1 MTTLQPVL
9 DGAGTMPPQPPRVT
23 ATYTRLA
30 ARQAARADALALKA
44 LLAPVTGRT
53 RVAQVLTLIAS
64 AATVV
69 PFIGIVEIG
78 RTLVA
83 GNAADTSRI
92 WTIVAVVIG
101 ALLVRTWASGTALT
115 LTHLADGD
123 LQRSLRRRIVDTL
136 GRLPLGWFNGT
147 SSGEVRK
154 AVQQDVGELHFLVA
168 HAAVENT
175 GALATPAFGLA
186 YCFSLDWRL
195 GLLAIGTAPV
205 YLLVYLWL
213 GRDVRVQMER
223 MNAGVARISAT
234 IVEFIAGVAVVKT
247 FGETGRAHQRFADA
261 AEEFND
267 GFAEWM
273 GPMVRVKAASSI
285 FIEAPTVL
293 LVNLAG
299 GYWLVRSGWV
309 APIDVLGSTLVAM
322 TIPAAVL
329 AVGYSAGI
337 RKQAQAAAGRLVRLL
352 DQPKL
357 KVSSNPQL
365 PQGNSVDF
373 DGVSFSYDGTSTVLH
388 EVDLTLEPATMTALV
403 GASGSG
409 KSTLATLVPR
419 FHDAT
424 AGTVRVGGV
433 DVREI
438 DPAVLYRH
446 VGFVLQDV
454 QLLGVSV
461 ADNIRLGRPGA
472 TNEEV
477 YQAAEAAHVHDRI
490 LALPRGYDSVVGEDA
505 HFSGGE
511 AQRVSIARALLADTP
526 VLVLDEATASADPD
540 SEAQIQAA
548 LSRLIAG
555 RTVLVIAHRLGSIV
569 GADNIVVLDAGRV
582 VEQGRHDELL
592 ARGGRYAAMWQVY
605 SDGNPE
611 PVPLLRAP
619 EQNMEGAR

>member
-1 MTTLQPVL
+1 MTTVQ
-9 DGAGTMPPQPPRVT
+9 AASTPPRAT
-23 ATYTRLA
+23 ARYNQLA
-30 ARQAARADALALKA
+30 ARQSARADALALRA
-44 LLAPVTGRT
+44 LLAPVAGRS
-53 RVAQVLTLIAS
+53 RIAQLLTLVAS
-64 AATVV
+64 AATIA

-78 RTLVA
+78 RTLLTD
-83 GNAADTSRI
+83 GAADPSRI
-92 WTIVAVVIG
+92 WTIVAAVIA
-101 ALLVRTWASGTALT
+101 ALLVRTWANGTAMT

-123 LQRSLRRRIVDTL
+123 LQRALRQRIVDTL
-136 GRLPLGWFNGT
+136 GRLPLGWFGGT

-168 HAAVENT
+168 HSAVENT

-186 YCFSLDWRL
+186 YCFALDWRL

-205 YLLVYLWL
+205 YLGVYLWL

-223 MNAGVARISAT
+223 MNDGIGRISAT

-247 FGETGRAHQRFADA
+247 FGETGRAHKRFAEA

-267 GFAEWM
+267 GFAAWM

-299 GYWLVRSGWV
+299 GYWFVRSGWV

-329 AVGYSAGI
+329 AVGYSAGV

-357 KVSSNPQL
+357 KVSAEPL
-365 PQGNSVDF
+365 EPHDNSVEF
-373 DGVSFSYDGTSTVLH
+373 DGVGFSYDGAAAVLH
-388 EVDLTLEPATMTALV
+388 DVALRLAPGTITALV
-403 GASGSG
+403 GPSGSG

-424 AGTVRVGGV
+424 TGVVRVGGV
-433 DVREI
+433 DVRDI

-454 QLLGVSV
+454 QLLGISV
-461 ADNIRLGRPGA
+461 ADNIRLGRPDA
-472 TNEEV
+472 PAEDV
-477 YQAAEAAHVHDRI
+477 YQAAEAAHIHDRI
-490 LALPRGYDSVVGEDA
+490 LDLPRGYDSVVGEDA

-569 GADNIVVLDAGRV
+569 GADNIVVLADGRV

-592 ARGGRYAAMWQVY
+592 SRDGRYAQMWQVY
-605 SDGNPE
+605 SAGSG
-611 PVPLLRAP
+611 LR
-619 EQNMEGAR
+619 EVAR

>member
-1 MTTLQPVL
+1 MTTVQ
-9 DGAGTMPPQPPRVT
+9 APPRAT
-23 ATYTRLA
+23 ARYNQLA
-30 ARQAARADALALKA
+30 ARQAARADAAALKA
-44 LLAPVTGRT
+44 LLAPVAGRS
-53 RVAQVLTLIAS
+53 RVAQLLTLVAS
-64 AATVV
+64 AATIV

-78 RTLVA
+78 RILLTA
-83 GNAADTSRI
+83 GAADPARI
-92 WTIVAVVIG
+92 WTIVAVVIA
-101 ALLVRTWASGTALT
+101 ALLIRTWANGTALT

-136 GRLPLGWFNGT
+136 GRLPLGWFSGT

-168 HAAVENT
+168 HSAVENT
-175 GALATPAFGLA
+175 GALATPVFGLA
-186 YCFSLDWRL
+186 YCFALDWRL

-205 YLLVYLWL
+205 YLGVYMWL

-223 MNAGVARISAT
+223 MNAGIARISAT

-247 FGETGRAHQRFADA
+247 FGETGRAHKRFAEA

-267 GFAEWM
+267 GFAAWM

-299 GYWLVRSGWV
+299 GYWFVRSGWV

-329 AVGYSAGI
+329 AVGYSAGV

-357 KVSSNPQL
+357 KVSSDPQV

-373 DGVSFSYDGTSTVLH
+373 EGVGFSYDGVNTVLH
-388 EVDLTLEPATMTALV
+388 GVDLHLAPGTITALV
-403 GASGSG
+403 GPSGSG

-424 AGTVRVGGV
+424 TGVVRVGGV
-433 DVREI
+433 DVRDV
-438 DPAVLYRH
+438 DPEVLYRH

-454 QLLGVSV
+454 QLLGISV
-461 ADNIRLGRPGA
+461 AENIRLGRPDA
-472 TNEEV
+472 TAEEV
-477 YQAAEAAHVHDRI
+477 YQAAEAAHIHDRI
-490 LALPRGYDSVVGEDA
+490 LELPRGYDSVVGEDA

-569 GADNIVVLDAGRV
+569 GADNIVVLADGHV

-592 ARGGRYAAMWQVY
+592 ARDGRYADMWQVY
-605 SDGNPE
+605 SAGSDLKE
-611 PVPLLRAP
+611 A
-619 EQNMEGAR
+619 AR